1 MSEPTSVPGPEALR
15 EHLERLRELRGA
27 DGRNGLPPRL
37 AELKAWQHE
46 RLARTYAD
54 LSSQPRYAQATR
66 FFMDDLYGPKDFS
79 GRDAAML
86 RIYPTMVRVLPAGAV
101 QTAALA
107 IEVDAL
113 SEDLDRRITAAL
125 PPGPITEESY
135 AKAYRASSKPAE
147 RERQIELIGEVGLRL
162 DALVRKPL
170 VRQTLKV
177 MRTPARLAGLSDL
190 QVFLEHGFDSFRT
203 MDGAADFLAT
213 IQARERAIASRL
225 FSSAPAPFST

>member
-1 MSEPTSVPGPEALR
+1 MPEPTSVPGPEALR

-27 DGRNGLPPRL
+27 DGAQGVPARL
-37 AELKAWQHE
+37 AEVKAWQHG

-54 LSSQPRYAQATR
+54 LSTQPRYAQATQ

-113 SEDLDRRITAAL
+113 SESLDRRLADAL
-125 PPGPITEESY
+125 PPGAITEAGY
-135 AKAYRASSKPAE
+135 AKAYRASSEPAE

-170 VRQTLKV
+170 VLQTLKV

-190 QVFLEHGFDSFRT
+190 QVFLERGFESFRT
-203 MDGAADFLAT
+203 MGGAGDFIA
-213 IQARERAIASRL
+213 IVQARERAIASRL
-225 FSSAPAPFST
+225 FSSAPEPFSL